1 MRRVARSVRSVLHRK
16 RRATRP
22 KVSQTRFTPEAS
34 CLAAQGQSGLIRTGC
49 AVRCVL
55 VQNTLG
61 TASTRQLQCL
71 IHPVQKGHDFR
82 SPLKV
87 WLVHLRYSYTEFKE
101 QYIKI
106 NKDIQDINENDFQ
119 FSYETEADRIYLSFR
134 MNNSKLQNDR
144 FKYNMC
150 NTPICQNCGMMK
162 NETVHH
168 YIFEC
173 PKYKIIR
180 KILDRKI
187 KSLAKIKNKSTKFIL
202 NLLLTKNEGN
212 LLTNTE
218 FRNLTMSLKYY
229 ILRTHRFI

>member
-1 MRRVARSVRSVLHRK
+1 MQPQIIYEKFPFTTSLRYNHRHK
-16 RRATRP
+16 NNLP
-22 KVSQTRFTPEAS
+22 
-34 CLAAQGQSGLIRTGC
+34 LIKCKKHNFYNSYFIKNFR
-49 AVRCVL
+49 L
-55 VQNTLG
+55 WNTL
-61 TASTRQLQCL
+61 
-71 IHPVQKGHDFR
+71 HPIVKNTDN
-82 SPLKV
+82 
-87 WLVHLRYSYTEFKE
+87 YTEFKE

-106 NKDIQDINENDFQ
+106 NKETQNINENDFQ
-119 FSYETEADRIYLSFR
+119 FSYETEVDRIYLSFR
-134 MNNSKLQNDR
+134 MNNSKLQNDK

-150 NTPICQNCGMMK
+150 NTPLCQNCNMMK
-162 NETVHH
+162 NETVYH

-187 KSLAKIKNKSTKFIL
+187 KSLAKIKNKSKKFIL

-218 FRNLTMSLKYY
+218 FKNLIMSLKYY